1 MKFNILIIDDEKNIR
16 EGLSAALEMEGYNT
30 VLAENGKQG
39 LELFAK
45 GDIDLVITD
54 LRMPEVTG
62 EQVMQKILSENPGVP
77 VIVLTGHGSI
87 DSAVDAMRLGA
98 YDFLTKPLNLDR
110 LTLIVKRALQGR
122 ELSLQHR
129 HLQEELNGKKVFE
142 SIIGKSNQMQKV
154 FDMIRRVADTKASV
168 LITGESGVGKELIA
182 NAIHNL
188 SSRKDKPMIR
198 VHCAA
203 LTETLLESE
212 LFGHEKGSFSGAVA
226 RKRGRFELANGG
238 TIFLDEIGEINQNV
252 QIKLLRVLQDKKFE
266 RVGGEETI
274 EVDVRVVAATNK
286 NLLEEIKKGNFR
298 EDLYYRLN
306 VVHIEVPT
314 LRERKEDIPLLVA
327 DFIKTC
333 AKENGKNI
341 DGIDNKTRSIL
352 YNYDWPGNIRQLKNC
367 IESAVVMCQGNIIT
381 VEDPVEYTIEGINQ
395 IQVNNNSGL
404 TFSKALRSILRQD
417 PNIIMIGEIRDEETA
432 QIACRAAISGHL
444 VLSTLHTNSS
454 IDAITRLLDMGIPR
468 YLVTSALR
476 AVISQRLVR
485 RLCPICK
492 KKFVP
497 SNEINKKFHL
507 TPGTILFN
515 KGGCENCY
523 YTGYKGRMLLSEILI
538 VDDNFKE
545 LISNL
550 ATTKKLENYARK
562 NGMIFLEEKYQAA
575 VMSGNTTIEE
585 KMH

>member
-16 EGLSAALEMEGYNT
+16 EGLSASLEMEGYNT
-30 VLAENGKQG
+30 VLAENGKEG

-54 LRMPEVTG
+54 LRMPQVTG
-62 EQVMQKILSENPGVP
+62 EEVLEKIISGSPGIP

-87 DSAVDAMRLGA
+87 DTAVDAMRKGA

-122 ELSLQHR
+122 ELTLQHR
-129 HLQEELNGKKVFE
+129 LLQEELQELQGKKVFE
-142 SIIGKSNQMQKV
+142 SIIGKSSQMQKV
-154 FDMIRRVADTKASV
+154 FDMIKRVADSKASV

-212 LFGHEKGSFSGAVA
+212 LFGHEKGAFSGAVA

-274 EVDVRVVAATNK
+274 DVDVRVVAATNK

-306 VVHIEVPT
+306 VVHIEVPP

-327 DFIKTC
+327 EFIKTY
-333 AKENGKNI
+333 AKENSKQIEGL
-341 DGIDNKTRSIL
+341 DNKTRSIL

-367 IESAVVMCQGNIIT
+367 IESAVVMCQGKIIT
-381 VEDPVEYTIEGINQ
+381 VDDLPPGI
-395 IQVNNNSGL
+395 VS
-404 TFSKALRSILRQD
+404 
-417 PNIIMIGEIRDEETA
+417 
-432 QIACRAAISGHL
+432 
-444 VLSTLHTNSS
+444 
-454 IDAITRLLDMGIPR
+454 
-468 YLVTSALR
+468 
-476 AVISQRLVR
+476 
-485 RLCPICK
+485 
-492 KKFVP
+492 
-497 SNEINKKFHL
+497 SNEIE
-507 TPGTILFN
+507 TIKIPLGIPMEEAE
-515 KGGCENCY
+515 KIIITE
-523 YTGYKGRMLLSEILI
+523 
-538 VDDNFKE
+538 
-545 LISNL
+545 NL
-550 ATTKKLENYARK
+550 AYFKGNKSKTADVLQIGRK
-562 NGMIFLEEKYQAA
+562 TLHRK
-575 VMSGNTTIEE
+575 IEE
-585 KMH
+585 YKIKDF

>member
-16 EGLSAALEMEGYNT
+16 EGLSASLEMEGYNT
-30 VLAENGKQG
+30 VLAENGKEG

-54 LRMPEVTG
+54 LRMPQVTG
-62 EQVMQKILSENPGVP
+62 EEVLDKIISGSPGVP

-87 DSAVDAMRLGA
+87 DTAVDAMRKGA

-122 ELSLQHR
+122 TLTLQHR
-129 HLQEELNGKKVFE
+129 LLQEELQELQGKKVFE
-142 SIIGKSNQMQKV
+142 SMIGKSSQMQKV
-154 FDMIRRVADTKASV
+154 FDTIKRVADSKASV
-168 LITGESGVGKELIA
+168 LITGESGVGKELIS

-212 LFGHEKGSFSGAVA
+212 LFGHEKGAFSGAVA

-306 VVHIEVPT
+306 VVNIEVPP

-327 DFIKTC
+327 EFIKTF
-333 AKENGKNI
+333 AKENSKQIEGL
-341 DGIDNKTRSIL
+341 DNKTRSIL

-367 IESAVVMCQGNIIT
+367 IESAVVMCQGNVITVDDLPPGIVSTNENESIKIPIGIPMEEAEKIIIT
-381 VEDPVEYTIEGINQ
+381 ENLAYFKGNKSKTADVLQ
-395 IQVNNNSGL
+395 IGR
-404 TFSKALRSILRQD
+404 K
-417 PNIIMIGEIRDEETA
+417 
-432 QIACRAAISGHL
+432 
-444 VLSTLHTNSS
+444 TLH
-454 IDAITRLLDMGIPR
+454 R
-468 YLVTSALR
+468 
-476 AVISQRLVR
+476 
-485 RLCPICK
+485 
-492 KKFVP
+492 
-497 SNEINKKFHL
+497 
-507 TPGTILFN
+507 
-515 KGGCENCY
+515 
-523 YTGYKGRMLLSEILI
+523 
-538 VDDNFKE
+538 
-545 LISNL
+545 
-550 ATTKKLENYARK
+550 KLEEYK
-562 NGMIFLEEKYQAA
+562 IKDF
-575 VMSGNTTIEE
+575 
-585 KMH
+585 

>member
-238 TIFLDEIGEINQNV
+238 TIFLDEIGEINQKIRPTNTQCEFKYHEKTNRISLTV
-252 QIKLLRVLQDKKFE
+252 RDRVTD
-266 RVGGEETI
+266 
-274 EVDVRVVAATNK
+274 EVIR
-286 NLLEEIKKGNFR
+286 EIPP
-298 EDLYYRLN
+298 E
-306 VVHIEVPT
+306 
-314 LRERKEDIPLLVA
+314 
-327 DFIKTC
+327 KT
-333 AKENGKNI
+333 
-341 DGIDNKTRSIL
+341 
-352 YNYDWPGNIRQLKNC
+352 
-367 IESAVVMCQGNIIT
+367 
-381 VEDPVEYTIEGINQ
+381 
-395 IQVNNNSGL
+395 
-404 TFSKALRSILRQD
+404 
-417 PNIIMIGEIRDEETA
+417 
-432 QIACRAAISGHL
+432 
-444 VLSTLHTNSS
+444 
-454 IDAITRLLDMGIPR
+454 LDMIAKTLELAGI
-468 YLVTSALR
+468 LV
-476 AVISQRLVR
+476 
-485 RLCPICK
+485 
-492 KKFVP
+492 
-497 SNEINKKFHL
+497 
-507 TPGTILFN
+507 
-515 KGGCENCY
+515 
-523 YTGYKGRMLLSEILI
+523 
-538 VDDNFKE
+538 D
-545 LISNL
+545 
-550 ATTKKLENYARK
+550 
-562 NGMIFLEEKYQAA
+562 EKR
-575 VMSGNTTIEE
+575 
-585 KMH
+585 